1 MLKLLKADP
10 SELLFTNNNLD
21 ILPQI
26 MNWKNSKSK
35 SRLLLALSRM
45 NKENLLL
52 IQDFYIQS
60 K

>member
-1 MLKLLKADP
+1 MLKLLKADQ